1 MYPHAASGWRIHC
14 GVEVTELST
23 NKQHSLWNYSTSPEV
38 QTDAKPRVVKNQRT
52 PNKAGSGSLSMERAQ
67 RGVKRAQ
74 PDTPAPSL
82 ERGQRKGRGVNTSRD
97 VGGTAQTPASGRA
110 TCAVPTSVG
119 GGCGRNPYGS
129 NPPQRHSRGSG
140 RPAQPRA
147 AHLF

>member
-1 MYPHAASGWRIHC
+1 MSFFG
-14 GVEVTELST
+14 G
-23 NKQHSLWNYSTSPEV
+23 HSFRPNSFRVRVFGFYSTSPEV

-110 TCAVPTSVG
+110 ADLTHVCFGARS
-119 GGCGRNPYGS
+119 
-129 NPPQRHSRGSG
+129 
-140 RPAQPRA
+140 
-147 AHLF
+147 